1 MPAKSRPAAKAAHT
15 RTPSPRRP
23 AWTVYVL
30 RCADGTLYTGIAMDA
45 ARRLL
50 EHNTNNRLGARYTRS
65 RRPVVLVYREAA
77 ATRAAA
83 SRREHAI
90 KALTRAEK
98 EVLIK
103 TARRKPRKN
112 SLL

>member
-1 MPAKSRPAAKAAHT
+1 MA
-15 RTPSPRRP
+15 RRKP
-23 AWTVYVL
+23 AWTVYIL

-45 ARRLL
+45 AKRLI

-65 RRPVVLVYREAA
+65 RRPVVLAYREPA

-83 SRREHAI
+83 ARREHAI

-98 EVLIK
+98 ELLVK
-103 TARRKPRKN
+103 AVRRRRKS